1 MQNHL
6 DENKE
11 KGEIV
16 DVQADIRQSLIR
28 KRDIMLNFDKK
39 ANLKNAPARDPD
51 HINPNEK
58 MDEALSLEIWE
69 AFG

>member
-1 MQNHL
+1 M
-6 DENKE
+6 
-11 KGEIV
+11 
-16 DVQADIRQSLIR
+16 DVQADIRMALIR

-39 ANLKNAPARDPD
+39 ANLKGAAARDPD

-58 MDEALSLEIWE
+58 VDEALSLQIWD